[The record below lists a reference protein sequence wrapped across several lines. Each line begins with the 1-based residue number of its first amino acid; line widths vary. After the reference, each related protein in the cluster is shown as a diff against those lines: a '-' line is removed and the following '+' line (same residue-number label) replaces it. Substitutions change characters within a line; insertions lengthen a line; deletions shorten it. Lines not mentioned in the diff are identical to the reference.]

1 MPRKKI
7 ILEDSFETPI
17 IKWVGGKT
25 QIIDTVMSHFPNS
38 INNYHEIF
46 TGGGSV
52 LLAFLSKVQNKEIIM
67 SGKAYS
73 YDYNK
78 KLINLYK
85 NIQQNVDEVIRELNI
100 LCSDLKSCNVMDG
113 NRKPTNITE
122 AKTSQESYY
131 YWIRD
136 VYNKTN
142 DGSPLETAM
151 FIFLNKTG
159 FRGVYREGPNGF
171 NVPFGHYKNPGIFEE
186 EHLKR
191 VSILIKDVEFIHN
204 DFKDSLKNPTQHDFV
219 YLDPPYAPETSK
231 SFVGYTADGFKL
243 EDHEK
248 LFKIIKKL
256 PCNFLLSNADV
267 SLVKDSFINYE
278 TIIISC
284 KRSINSKNP
293 SATTNEVLIKKS

>member
-7 ILEDSFETPI
+7 ILEDSFETPF
-17 IKWVGGKT
+17 IKWVGGKS
-25 QIIDTVMSHFPNS
+25 QIINDVMNNFPS
-38 INNYHEIF
+38 SLSNYHEIF
-46 TGGGSV
+46 LGGGSV
-52 LLAFLSKVQNKEIIM
+52 LLAFLTKVKNNEINL
-67 SGKAYS
+67 SGKVYAY
-73 YDYNK
+73 DFNK

-100 LCSDLKSCNVMDG
+100 LCSDLKSCNIMDG

-151 FIFLNKTG
+151 FIFLNKVG

-191 VSILIKDVEFIHN
+191 VSALIKDVEFIHN

-219 YLDPPYAPETSK
+219 YLDPPYAPENAK

-243 EDHEK
+243 EDHEL
-248 LFKIIKKL
+248 LFKKCKEL
-256 PCNFLLSNADV
+256 PCRFLLSNANV
-267 SLVKDSFINYE
+267 PLVTNAFENYE
-278 TIIISC
+278 TIIINC
-284 KRSINSKNP
+284 KRSINSKDP
-293 SATTNEVLIKKS
+293 SAKTNEVLIKS